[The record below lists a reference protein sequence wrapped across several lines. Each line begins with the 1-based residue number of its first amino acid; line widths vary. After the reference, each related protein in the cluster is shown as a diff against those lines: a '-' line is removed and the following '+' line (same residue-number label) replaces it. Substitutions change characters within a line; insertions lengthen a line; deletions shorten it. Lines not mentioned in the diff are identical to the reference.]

1 MQPLIITATAN
12 ICWLAPD
19 EIDYPRTPEAITEE
33 SLRCME
39 AGATLIHTH
48 AEGNWVEVIKL
59 HRERCGGLILQCGM
73 SSLPI
78 PERMVV
84 FENHPDMMS
93 IIISH
98 HDEAF
103 AKLDV
108 YKLHSREELA
118 EYMSLCLQY
127 RVRPE
132 LEVWNTGSIWNM
144 RWLIEQ
150 GLLKPPYFATLF
162 FGWPGGQWSP
172 PTVEE
177 YLYRRKCMP
186 PGSVLNVSIMGE
198 AQMEIVTAAI
208 AMGDHI
214 RIGTE
219 DYPYDLS
226 GKPVPTHELV
236 AAAAHIAHSI
246 GRPLA
251 TIEQAREIVGLPYG
265 ANDD

>member
-19 EIDYPRTPEAITEE
+19 QVDYPKTPEAITEE

-39 AGATLIHTH
+39 AGATIIHTH
-48 AEGNWVEVIKL
+48 AEGRWIEVIEQ
-59 HRERCGGLILQCGM
+59 HRAQCGDLILQCGM

-84 FENHPDMMS
+84 FENHADMMS

-103 AKLDV
+103 AGLDV

-118 EYMSLCLQY
+118 EYMRLCQQY
-127 RVRPE
+127 GVKPE

-144 RWLIEQ
+144 NWLIEHD
-150 GLLKPPYFATLF
+150 LLKPPYFATLF

-172 PTVEE
+172 ATVEE
-177 YLYRRKCMP
+177 YMYRRKRMP
-186 PGSVLNVSIMGE
+186 EGSIVNVSIMGKE
-198 AQMEIVTAAI
+198 QMEIVAAAI
-208 AMGDHI
+208 ANGDHI

-226 GKPVPTHELV
+226 GSIASTHELV
-236 AAAAHIAHSI
+236 AAAAELSRAM
-246 GRPLA
+246 GRPIA
-251 TIEQAREIVGLPYG
+251 TTGEARQILGL
-265 ANDD
+265 N

>member
-19 EIDYPRTPEAITEE
+19 AVDYPKTPAAITEE

-39 AGATLIHTH
+39 AGATVIHTH
-48 AEGNWVEVIKL
+48 AEGRWIEVIKM

-84 FENHPDMMS
+84 FENHADMMS

-103 AKLDV
+103 AKMDV
-108 YKLHSREELA
+108 HKLHPREELA
-118 EYMSLCLQY
+118 EYMRLCQQY
-127 RVRPE
+127 GVKPE

-144 RWLIEQ
+144 NWLIEQ
-150 GLLKPPYFATLF
+150 GLLQAPYFATLF

-177 YLYRRKCMP
+177 YLYRRKYMP
-186 PGSVLNVSIMGE
+186 QGSVLNVSIMGKE
-198 AQMEIVTAAI
+198 QMAIVSAAI
-208 AMGDHI
+208 ALGDHI

-219 DYPYDLS
+219 DYPYDLNGRLAS
-226 GKPVPTHELV
+226 THELV
-236 AAAAHIAHSI
+236 AAAAQIARAM
-246 GRPLA
+246 GRPIA
-251 TIEQAREIVGLPYG
+251 TVQQARDIIGLV
-265 ANDD
+265 

>member
-19 EIDYPRTPEAITEE
+19 QVDYPKTPEAITEE

-39 AGATLIHTH
+39 AGATIIHTH
-48 AEGNWVEVIKL
+48 AEGRWVEVIEQ
-59 HRERCGGLILQCGM
+59 HRAQCGDLILQCGM

-84 FENHPDMMS
+84 FENYADMMS

-103 AKLDV
+103 AGLDV

-118 EYMSLCLQY
+118 EYMRLCQQY
-127 RVRPE
+127 GVKPE

-144 RWLIEQ
+144 NWLIERD
-150 GLLKPPYFATLF
+150 LLKPPYFATLF

-172 PTVEE
+172 ATVEE
-177 YLYRRKCMP
+177 YLYRRKHMP
-186 PGSVLNVSIMGE
+186 EGSVVNVSIMGKE
-198 AQMEIVTAAI
+198 QMEIVAAAI
-208 AMGDHI
+208 ANGDHI

-226 GKPVPTHELV
+226 GDVASTHELV
-236 AAAAHIAHSI
+236 AAAAELSRAM

-251 TIEQAREIVGLPYG
+251 TTAEARQILGL
-265 ANDD
+265 